1 MIRLII
7 FVAIGLLIQSN
18 IDIVNGNG
26 YSISNGNKVPLGFYL

>member
-7 FVAIGLLIQSN
+7 FVAIGLIQSN
-18 IDIVNGNG
+18 IDIVNCNG